1 MATPK
6 HYDADYKAQA
16 VKLAKEIGGAK
27 AAKELGIS
35 KNTLYTWM
43 KREQEGQIDLGK
55 GTRSP
60 ENAMSLAEEIQ
71 QLRIANKK
79 LEKDIK
85 RLQEENEFLAEA
97 SAFFAAS
104 RQKYKRARD

>member
-6 HYDADYKAQA
+6 HYDADYKVQA

-35 KNTLYTWM
+35 RNTLYTWM
-43 KREQEGQIDLGK
+43 KREQDGHIDLGQ

-60 ENAMSLAEEIQ
+60 ENAMSLAEELQ
-71 QLRIANKK
+71 QLRATTKK
-79 LEKDIK
+79 QEKEIR

-104 RQKYKRARD
+104 RQKYRKARE

>member
-6 HYDADYKAQA
+6 HYDADYKVQA

-35 KNTLYTWM
+35 RNTLYTWM
-43 KREQEGQIDLGK
+43 KREQEGQIDLGQ

-60 ENAMSLAEEIQ
+60 ENAMSLAEQ
-71 QLRIANKK
+71 VQKLNAANKK
-79 LEKDIK
+79 LEKEIK

-104 RQKYKRARD
+104 RQKYKKAKE

>member
-6 HYDADYKAQA
+6 HYDADYKVQA

-35 KNTLYTWM
+35 RNTLYTWM
-43 KREQEGQIDLGK
+43 KREQEGQIDLGQA
-55 GTRSP
+55 RSP
-60 ENAMSLAEEIQ
+60 ENAMSLAEQ
-71 QLRIANKK
+71 VQKLNAANKK
-79 LEKDIK
+79 LEKEIK

-97 SAFFAAS
+97 STFFVAS
-104 RQKYKRARD
+104 RQKYKKAKE